1 MAVRVL
7 LVLAAL
13 VAFYGC
19 GQSNPVPEQAEKKEE
34 DFEQLPVR
42 EKTEAT
48 PKPETTVRGTP
59 KYFRNNCRIQT
70 YIAEQ
75 NMSEAEVE
83 AFSRDMRAFLAED
96 IEAGDYPTVKGYL
109 DKEGVPAYDGRCGH
123 E

>member
-1 MAVRVL
+1 MAVRVV
-7 LVLAAL
+7 LVLAAVL
-13 VAFYGC
+13 VSFYGC
-19 GQSNPVPEQAEKKEE
+19 GQSNPVPEQAEKK
-34 DFEQLPVR
+34 DFEQLPVK

-48 PKPETTVRGTP
+48 PKPETTVRETP
-59 KYFRNNCRIQT
+59 EYFRDNCRIQT

-75 NMSEAEVE
+75 DMSEAEVE

-109 DKEGVPAYDGRCGH
+109 DKVGVPAYDGRCAH

>member
-7 LVLAAL
+7 LVVVAVLM
-13 VAFYGC
+13 AFYGC
-19 GQSNPVPEQAEKKEE
+19 GQSSPTPEQGEKEDVEE
-34 DFEQLPVR
+34 AVGQ
-42 EKTEAT
+42 KTPKAT

-75 NMSEAEVE
+75 DMSEAEVQ